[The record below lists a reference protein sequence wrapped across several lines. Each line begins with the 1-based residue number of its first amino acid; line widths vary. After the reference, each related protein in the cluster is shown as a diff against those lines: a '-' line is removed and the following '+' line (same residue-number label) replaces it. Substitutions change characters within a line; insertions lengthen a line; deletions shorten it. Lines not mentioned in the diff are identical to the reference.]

1 MGLNDINSLSHTKR
15 SCKKT
20 YRICPKYLRKVFY
33 EEERGDRENTETAM
47 RMERGK
53 DSRGRSMSGSYP
65 HAGIDTTK
73 DSGNKLNDIPKREK
87 QYDAV

>member
-1 MGLNDINSLSHTKR
+1 MANKANSLSHTKW

-20 YRICPKYLRKVFY
+20 YRICPKYRRKVFY

-47 RMERGK
+47 QMERGK

-65 HAGIDTTK
+65 HVGIDTTK
-73 DSGNKLNDIPKREK
+73 DSGIKLYDIPKREK

>member
-1 MGLNDINSLSHTKR
+1 MGLNDINSLSHTKW

-53 DSRGRSMSGSYP
+53 DHRSRSVPGSYP
-65 HAGIDTTK
+65 SIRRNTAKAIHIRVYGI
-73 DSGNKLNDIPKREK
+73 S
-87 QYDAV
+87 

>member
-1 MGLNDINSLSHTKR
+1 MELQVPYSVCTEVPTKSILWR
-15 SCKKT
+15 
-20 YRICPKYLRKVFY
+20 
-33 EEERGDRENTETAM
+33 EEGSDRENTETAM

-73 DSGNKLNDIPKREK
+73 DSGNKLYDIPKREK

>member
-1 MGLNDINSLSHTKR
+1 
-15 SCKKT
+15 
-20 YRICPKYLRKVFY
+20 
-33 EEERGDRENTETAM
+33 M

-73 DSGNKLNDIPKREK
+73 DSGNKLYDIPKREK

>member
-1 MGLNDINSLSHTKR
+1 
-15 SCKKT
+15 
-20 YRICPKYLRKVFY
+20 
-33 EEERGDRENTETAM
+33 M

-73 DSGNKLNDIPKREK
+73 DSGIKLYDIPKREK